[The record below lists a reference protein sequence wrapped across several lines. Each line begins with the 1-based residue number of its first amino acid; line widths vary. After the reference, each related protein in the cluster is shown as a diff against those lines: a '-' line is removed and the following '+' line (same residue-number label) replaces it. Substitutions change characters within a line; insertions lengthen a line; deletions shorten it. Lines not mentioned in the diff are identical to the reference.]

1 MTNDKPL
8 RNLRVLV
15 TRPRERADV
24 FARKLEDLGAT
35 PVVLPTI
42 ALVPPQDWSDVDRAL
57 RHLSSFDWVVFT
69 SPAGV
74 QFAMERLDAL
84 GLSND
89 ELSERRIAVIG
100 PSTARTLRTHGLE
113 PDFMP
118 SRFIADA
125 IAEEL
130 SNSDVAGKAFL
141 LLRADI
147 AREDLR
153 HQLIERGAH
162 VDEVTAYRT
171 EHRSFSPQEISQVF
185 DKGID
190 VATFTSGSTA
200 RAFIEALGTE
210 RSRLD
215 DITVACIGPI
225 TADAV
230 RELGIDVDIVAD
242 VHTIDGLTDAIVH
255 EVTHGARDCHPANV

>member
-1 MTNDKPL
+1 MTDGKPL
-8 RNLRVLV
+8 QGRRVLV
-15 TRPRERADV
+15 TRPRERAEV
-24 FARKLEDLGAT
+24 FARKLEDLGAD

-42 ALVPPQDWSDVDRAL
+42 ALVPPKDWTDMDRAL
-57 RHLSSFDWVVFT
+57 RHLSDYGWVVFT

-74 QFAMERLDAL
+74 QFAVKRLEAL
-84 GLSND
+84 GLSLD
-89 ELSERRIAVIG
+89 TLADRRIAVIG
-100 PSTARTLRTHGLE
+100 PSTARALRSHGRE

-125 IAEEL
+125 IADEL
-130 SNSDVAGKAFL
+130 PDVDGQSFL

-153 HQLIERGAH
+153 HQLIERGAR

-185 DKGID
+185 DKGVD

-215 DITVACIGPI
+215 NVTVACIGPI
-225 TADAV
+225 TADVV
-230 RELGIDVDIVAD
+230 RELGIDVEVVAD
-242 VHTIDGLTDAIVH
+242 VHTIDGLTDAIVY

>member
-15 TRPRERADV
+15 TRPRERAEV

-42 ALVPPQDWSDVDRAL
+42 ALVPPKDWTDMDRAL
-57 RHLSSFDWVVFT
+57 RHLSDYGWIVFT

-74 QFAMERLDAL
+74 QSSMERMDAL
-84 GLSND
+84 GLSD
-89 ELSERRIAVIG
+89 DALAERQIAVIG
-100 PSTARTLRTHGLE
+100 PSTARALRAHRLE

-118 SRFIADA
+118 SRYIADA

-130 SNSDVAGKAFL
+130 IDVQGQSFL

-185 DKGID
+185 DKGVD

-215 DITVACIGPI
+215 DVTVACIGPI
-225 TADAV
+225 TADVV
-230 RELGIDVDIVAD
+230 RELGIDVDVVAD

-255 EVTHGARDCHPANV
+255 EVTPSARDVHEAHV